1 MKLTRNSW
9 FLKSYLQYDE
19 WERPYTVCQL
29 GRRIVGMT
37 VVWIVASLFA
47 LAATV
52 PLLAV
57 IAGGAVVLFTDKVL
71 GDVFNASN
79 PLVIFA
85 AAYLL
90 FGVIAGAFVGSN
102 KIRDVVHRRHR
113 RSYAA
118 GPVRQFTRGVWS
130 RIKDKTCIMIEYD
143 NGVEERERRYKWNP
157 LKEKQQ

>member
-9 FLKSYLQYDE
+9 FLKSYLQYNE

-37 VVWIVASLFA
+37 VVWIVAALFV

-57 IAGGAVVLFTDKVL
+57 IGGAAVVLFTDKVF

-79 PLVIFA
+79 PLALFA
-85 AAYLL
+85 AMYLL
-90 FGVIAGAFVGSN
+90 VGVIVGIYAGVN
-102 KIRDVVHRRHR
+102 KIGSAVNSRRY
-113 RSYAA
+113 RSYKA
-118 GPVRQFTRGVWS
+118 GPVRQFTRGIWS
-130 RIKDKTCIMIEYD
+130 RIKDKTCVMIEYD
-143 NGVEERERRYKWNP
+143 NGVEERVRKREWYSSE
-157 LKEKQQ
+157 EKQ